1 MFARDPSCEMLKFW
15 VRKQRMLLLSM
26 RTACGHQGFW
36 SRSEGIQEH
45 PPPQVKAENRNLVAW
60 V

>member
-26 RTACGHQGFW
+26 RTACGHQGSGAEANG
-36 SRSEGIQEH
+36 SRNT
-45 PPPQVKAENRNLVAW
+45 PPQVKDENRNLVAW